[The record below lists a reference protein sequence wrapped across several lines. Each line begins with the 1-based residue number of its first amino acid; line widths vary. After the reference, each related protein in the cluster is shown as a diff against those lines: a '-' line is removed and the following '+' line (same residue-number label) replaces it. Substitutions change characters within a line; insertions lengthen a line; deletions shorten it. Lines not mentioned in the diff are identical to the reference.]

1 MASKKTKKPAKKAA
15 DKPSQTSLRVTTE
28 PKPVLIDWN
37 TWHKPLM
44 DCVKAFNM
52 DEVLYL
58 VREHNLCYNGLD
70 HEPISAGS
78 LYSDIVNICEKL
90 VELHVNDWVYRD
102 SSPMEGVNIYRDD
115 AGTLVAELDFA
126 CHEDIPGIMLDPRLV
141 IMFYTG
147 RNELPW
153 SNDDPWFQISFQMAS
168 QTF

>member
-1 MASKKTKKPAKKAA
+1 MASKKTKKPAKKTAG
-15 DKPSQTSLRVTTE
+15 KPAQTSLRVTTE

-37 TWHKPLM
+37 TWHKPM
-44 DCVKAFNM
+44 MVSIKAFNM
-52 DEVLYL
+52 GEVLYL
-58 VREHNLCYNGLD
+58 TREHNICYNGLE
-70 HEPISAGS
+70 HEPISADS
-78 LYSDIVNICEKL
+78 LYSDIVEICEKL

-126 CHEDIPGIMLDPRLV
+126 CHADIPGIMLDPRLV

-147 RNELPW
+147 RNDLPW
-153 SNDDPWFQISFQMAS
+153 SNNDPWFQISFQMAS

>member
-15 DKPSQTSLRVTTE
+15 GKPEQTSLRVTTE

-37 TWHKPLM
+37 TWHKPMM
-44 DCVKAFNM
+44 DSIKAFNM
-52 DEVLYL
+52 DDVLYL
-58 VREHNLCYNGLD
+58 AREHNICYNGI
-70 HEPISAGS
+70 ERESISADS
-78 LYSDIVNICEKL
+78 LYSDIVEICEKL

-126 CHEDIPGIMLDPRLV
+126 CHADIPGIMLDPRLV

-147 RNELPW
+147 RNDLPW
-153 SNDDPWFQISFQMAS
+153 SSTDPWFQISFQMAS

>member
-15 DKPSQTSLRVTTE
+15 GKPEQTSLRVTTE

-37 TWHKPLM
+37 TWHKPMM
-44 DCVKAFNM
+44 DSIKAFNM
-52 DEVLYL
+52 GEVLYL
-58 VREHNLCYNGLD
+58 AREHNLCYNGLE
-70 HEPISAGS
+70 HEPISADS
-78 LYSDIVNICEKL
+78 LYSDIVEICEKL

-115 AGTLVAELDFA
+115 SGTLVAELDFA
-126 CHEDIPGIMLDPRLV
+126 CHADIPGIMLDPRLV

-147 RNELPW
+147 RNDLPW
-153 SNDDPWFQISFQMAS
+153 SSTDPWFQISFQMAS